1 MTTYLIR
8 RLLLIIPTLIGIT
21 IITFAISRM
30 APGNPL
36 AAQLGMGGTLNAEAI
51 SQETIDRMMER
62 YHFDKPLWQQYFIWL
77 GDLAVLDFGISSVD
91 NKPVL
96 EKITERLP
104 VTLQL
109 SFFSIL
115 LSYLIA
121 VPLGVMEAVR
131 RGSTF
136 DHTATILLFILYSM
150 PSFWVALLL
159 IQFLGSGEY
168 LPPVFPVYGLNSPGV
183 LAPWEVSPGTAWD
196 WSLLPAWLGDR
207 AWHLVLPVFCLT
219 YTSLAAL
226 SRYARVSMLDVIRQD
241 YVRTARAKGLNEQT
255 VVFKHA
261 LRNALIPIIT
271 LLGSILPA
279 LIGGSIIIESIF
291 SVPGMGQLGFE
302 SILNRDYNTVMG
314 IATISA
320 LLTLVGFLIA
330 DLLYVLVDPRIRYD

>member
-1 MTTYLIR
+1 M
-8 RLLLIIPTLIGIT
+8 IPTLIGIT

-36 AAQLGMGGTLNAEAI
+36 AAQLGMVGTLNAEQVSEDVI
-51 SQETIDRMMER
+51 KKMNER
-62 YHFDKPLWQQYFIWL
+62 FHFDKPLHTQYLYWL
-77 GDLAVLDFGISSVD
+77 ADICVLDFGKSSVD
-91 NKPVL
+91 NQPVFN
-96 EKITERLP
+96 KIMERLP

-109 SFFSIL
+109 SALSIL
-115 LSYLIA
+115 FSYLIA
-121 VPLGVMEAVR
+121 VPIGVMQAMR
-131 RGSTF
+131 RESVF
-136 DHTATILLFILYSM
+136 DHTSTIFLFILYSM

-159 IQFLGSGEY
+159 IQFLGSGEFMA
-168 LPPVFPVYGLNSPGV
+168 PIFPVYGLNSPGV
-183 LAPWEVSPGTAWD
+183 LAPWEVAPGEAWD
-196 WSLLPAWLGDR
+196 WALLPTWLGDR
-207 AWHLVLPVFCLT
+207 VWHLVLPVFCLT

-226 SRYARVSMLDVIRQD
+226 SRYARVSMLDVIGQD
-241 YVRTARAKGLNEQT
+241 YVRTARAKGLNERL

-279 LIGGSIIIESIF
+279 LIGGSVIIESIF

-320 LLTLVGFLIA
+320 FLTLLGFLLA
-330 DLLYVLVDPRIRYD
+330 DILYVLVDPRIRYD